1 MVFLSEGPLGEGMQS
16 LCYCVYPI
24 QEMEKELLD
33 AAQEGDL
40 IKVKELVGQ
49 GCPVN
54 VKDEVTACAHITPQF
69 MSNMAHL
76 KFRVLSFVL
85 IYISKILLVSMLF
98 LLAIPKFPLF

>member
-1 MVFLSEGPLGEGMQS
+1 MVFLSEGPLGEDRQS

-33 AAQEGDL
+33 AAEEGDL

-69 MSNMAHL
+69 LSNMAHL

-85 IYISKILLVSMLF
+85 IYISKIAPVF
-98 LLAIPKFPLF
+98 VI

>member
-33 AAQEGDL
+33 AAQVGNL
-40 IKVKELVGQ
+40 AKVKELVGQ

-54 VKDEVTACAHITPQF
+54 VKDEVIALGHITTQF
-69 MSNMAHL
+69 MSNIAH
-76 KFRVLSFVL
+76 
-85 IYISKILLVSMLF
+85 
-98 LLAIPKFPLF
+98 

>member
-24 QEMEKELLD
+24 QEMEKELRV

-40 IKVKELVGQ
+40 TKVKELVGQ

-54 VKDEVTACAHITPQF
+54 VKNEVTVLAHITTQF
-69 MSNMAHL
+69 MSNIAH
-76 KFRVLSFVL
+76 
-85 IYISKILLVSMLF
+85 
-98 LLAIPKFPLF
+98 